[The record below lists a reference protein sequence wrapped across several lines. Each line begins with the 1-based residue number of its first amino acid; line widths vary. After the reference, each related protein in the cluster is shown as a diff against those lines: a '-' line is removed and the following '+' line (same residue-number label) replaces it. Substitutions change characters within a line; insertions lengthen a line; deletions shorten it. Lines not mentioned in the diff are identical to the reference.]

1 MADAILSVPESSPP
15 KPVQE
20 DNEIPSHILA
30 SIPKVTHGNEN
41 QENLAK
47 DFSRISVLS
56 NSREELL
63 NTVQK
68 LKKDLQDWRGQ
79 LDSQVKTYRQELGE
93 LRNTLNTGVEHLK
106 NEFQDL
112 RNALKKNIDAPSDV
126 ACKGREGVRT
136 TTAETETSRETE
148 I

>member
-20 DNEIPSHILA
+20 DNEIPSHEILA
-30 SIPKVTHGNEN
+30 SIPKIT
-41 QENLAK
+41 
-47 DFSRISVLS
+47 VLS
-56 NSREELL
+56 NLREELL

-79 LDSQVKTYRQELGE
+79 LDSQVNTYRQELGE

-106 NEFQDL
+106 HG
-112 RNALKKNIDAPSDV
+112 A
-126 ACKGREGVRT
+126 EGVRT
-136 TTAETETSRETE
+136 TTAETETCRETE

>member
-20 DNEIPSHILA
+20 DNEIPSHEILA
-30 SIPKVTHGNEN
+30 SIPKITHGNEN

-56 NSREELL
+56 NLREELL

-79 LDSQVKTYRQELGE
+79 LDSQVNTYRQELGE

-106 NEFQDL
+106 HG
-112 RNALKKNIDAPSDV
+112 A
-126 ACKGREGVRT
+126 EGVRT
-136 TTAETETSRETE
+136 TTAETETCRETE

>member
-30 SIPKVTHGNEN
+30 SIPKVT
-41 QENLAK
+41 
-47 DFSRISVLS
+47 VLS